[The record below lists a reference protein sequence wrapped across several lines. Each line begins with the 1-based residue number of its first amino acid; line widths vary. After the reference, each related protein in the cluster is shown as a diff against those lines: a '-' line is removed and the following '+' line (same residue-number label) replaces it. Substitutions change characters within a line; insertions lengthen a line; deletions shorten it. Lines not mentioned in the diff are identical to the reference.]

1 MVSSA
6 RAVSMAWRRGP
17 RFALVFLAP
26 AVLLYSVFT
35 LWPLADTIRLS
46 LFTED
51 EAGRRSFVGFAN
63 YVTLFIDPLW
73 SDRVYGALRNNIV
86 FFLVHMLVQNPI
98 ALLLAGLL
106 SRQRLRLRS
115 TYRAIIFLPVL
126 LSQVIVGFIW
136 QLILNPLWGV
146 SQRLLGLL
154 GLAGLYQPWLGLE
167 STALIT
173 LALISVWQWVGLPM
187 ILFYTAL
194 LSVPEELTEAAK
206 IDGAGEVRIF
216 LRIKL
221 PLILP
226 TMGLVAMLTFIGNF
240 NAFDLV
246 YVTEGL
252 LGGPNYSTDLLGVL
266 FYRTFFGQQLQLGSV
281 TMGATVA
288 SVILGI
294 ILLGVSAY
302 RLLWQR
308 RIVSYEL

>member
-1 MVSSA
+1 MTAPAA
-6 RAVSMAWRRGP
+6 RDWRHGTRYAV
-17 RFALVFLAP
+17 VFLAP
-26 AVLLYSVFT
+26 AVLLYTAFMV
-35 LWPLADTIRLS
+35 WPLIDSVRLS
-46 LFTED
+46 LFTEND
-51 EAGRRSFVGFAN
+51 SGVRHFAGFSN
-63 YVTLFIDPLW
+63 YVTLFTDPLW
-73 SDRVYGALRNNIV
+73 SDRVYGALRNNVV
-86 FFLVHMLVQNPI
+86 FFAIHILVQNPV
-98 ALLLAGLL
+98 ALILAALL
-106 SRQRLRLRS
+106 SRQRLRLRA

-136 QLILNPLWGV
+136 QLIVNPLWGV
-146 SQRLLGLL
+146 SQRLLGLIGL
-154 GLAGLYQPWLGLE
+154 GSLYQPWLGLE

-173 LALISVWQWVGLPM
+173 LSLISVWQWVGLPM
-187 ILFYTAL
+187 ILFYTAML
-194 LSVPEELTEAAK
+194 AVPDELIEAAK
-206 IDGAGEVRIF
+206 LDGAGETRIF

-226 TMGLVAMLTFIGNF
+226 TVGLVTLLTFIGNF

-246 YVTEGL
+246 YVTQGL
-252 LGGPNYSTDLLGVL
+252 LGGPDYSTDLLGVL

-308 RIVSYEL
+308 RVTAYEL